1 MRKIKAFWGIVLV
14 IASMTVFSL
23 IPEVTRAYT
32 PTLEDIEFLVWYET
46 AEKLGTYGSLIA
58 YEMEKGPFSCDWE
71 YLRTLYNL
79 LYNVAETALKEID
92 EFDVS
97 PELEPIKT
105 EFKLSLIDTK
115 WSAYYGKEAAENY
128 LSYDFEGAV
137 DNLRKSTEYIESATA
152 HVEKSTALMEA
163 LPLPSPIPTASPT
176 LTTPSPSP
184 SPSPTPT
191 PTPILTPTPPLTG
204 TPTPTPTPS
213 PSPTPPGFEAILAV
227 AGLLA
232 VAYFVLRRRK

>member
-1 MRKIKAFWGIVLV
+1 MRKIKAFCGIFLV

-32 PTLEDIEFLVWYET
+32 PTLEDIEFLVWYSET

-115 WSAYYGKEAAENY
+115 WSAYYGKEAQRTI
-128 LSYDFEGAV
+128 F
-137 DNLRKSTEYIESATA
+137 
-152 HVEKSTALMEA
+152 LM
-163 LPLPSPIPTASPT
+163 T
-176 LTTPSPSP
+176 LK
-184 SPSPTPT
+184 
-191 PTPILTPTPPLTG
+191 G
-204 TPTPTPTPS
+204 Q
-213 PSPTPPGFEAILAV
+213 
-227 AGLLA
+227 
-232 VAYFVLRRRK
+232 